1 MSIYF
6 KLFLA
11 FSVVVGLAV
20 GATYYGIQAV
30 AEAGGLVVRLFDQP
44 FMAVSHARAAQGR
57 FSDAYAAMERALT
70 LRDAAHASTRGQ
82 LEAAMSD
89 VIAELKIVRDRG
101 GTANVEGVAN
111 AERLVQSWYQT
122 GLLIVNPPPGGLT
135 EVPLPAHV
143 MQQGDAVAG
152 AIDRV
157 VEDASAYG
165 FEFRSRAEAN
175 VAALQSNLTILAVA
189 TGVVGFLLSLGIAYS
204 FGRAIRNAMTISERI
219 ADGNLSQD
227 ISTARRDE
235 LGRLIV
241 SLKQMQEALKSQAES
256 QRSAAEIKD
265 RDHASQ
271 IARRQRMEREIAEFR
286 SSISDMLAR
295 ADEVTEQLNRTAM
308 RLSEIATEADSRAN
322 EAAGAAHE
330 TSGNVANVATGV
342 EQLHDSVHQIT
353 GQLASAT
360 EIVTRATEMAQ
371 ATNDTIVSLAQ
382 SADRIDDV
390 VGLIRSIAEQTNL
403 LALNATIEAARA
415 GDAGRGF
422 SVVASEV
429 KALATQTATATA
441 DISGQISGVQTS
453 TSQAVERIKSI
464 AAVMTRIDLVTAEIA
479 TAVERQGTA
488 TERISQNIQNAAGAT
503 RNVAQNVAETTAAIG
518 ETNRAAAEVL
528 KVAEY
533 LTTHASG
540 LRASVDQFLKEVA
553 AA

>member
-1 MSIYF
+1 MSIYL

-11 FSVVVGLAV
+11 FSIVVGLAV
-20 GATYYGIQAV
+20 GATYYGIRAV
-30 AEAGGLVVRLFDQP
+30 AEAGGLVVRLYDHP
-44 FMAVSHARAAQGR
+44 FMAVSHARAAQAR

-70 LRDAAHASTRGQ
+70 LRDAAHASTREQ
-82 LEAAMSD
+82 LEAALSD

-101 GTANVEGVAN
+101 GTANAEGVAN
-111 AERLVQSWYQT
+111 AERLVQSWYRT
-122 GLLIVNPPPGGLT
+122 GLLIGNPPPEGLT

-165 FEFRSRAEAN
+165 FEFRSQAEAN
-175 VAALQSNLTILAVA
+175 VAALKSNLTILAVA

-219 ADGNLSQD
+219 ADGNLSQN

-256 QRSAAEIKD
+256 QRSAAEVKD
-265 RDHASQ
+265 RDHAGQ
-271 IARRQRMEREIAEFR
+271 VARRQRMEQQIAEFR
-286 SSISDMLAR
+286 GSIRDMLEQ
-295 ADEVTEQLNRTAM
+295 ADEVTHQLNRTAT
-308 RLSEIATEADSRAN
+308 RLSEIATEADSRAK
-322 EAAGAAHE
+322 EAVGAAQD

-342 EQLHDSVHQIT
+342 EQLRDSVHQIT

-360 EIVTRATEMAQ
+360 NIVSRAAEMAH
-371 ATNDTIVSLAQ
+371 ATNDTIVGLAD
-382 SADRIDDV
+382 SAGRIDTV
-390 VGLIRSIAEQTNL
+390 VSLIRSIAEQTNL

-415 GDAGRGF
+415 GHAGRGF

-441 DISGQISGVQTS
+441 DISSQITEVQTS
-453 TSQAVERIKSI
+453 TSHAVEKIKSI
-464 AAVMTRIDLVTAEIA
+464 ATVMTKIDSVTTEIA
-479 TAVERQGTA
+479 AAVGQQGSA
-488 TERISQNIQNAAGAT
+488 TERISHNIQGAAGAT
-503 RNVAQNVAETTAAIG
+503 KNVAQSVVETTAAIG

-533 LTTHASG
+533 LTAHASG